1 VPPNLIALIALALL
15 FDFLNGVHDSSN
27 LVATVISSRALP
39 PRLALMLT
47 AAAVFTGPFLL
58 GVAVA
63 ETIGAQVVVSSAI
76 TLEVILAALCTAILW
91 NLLTWF
97 LGVPSSSSHALIGGL
112 VGAAWMSAGLG
123 AIQFGGVEK
132 VLISL
137 FLSPLLGLTIGFLT
151 TRLVFFLA
159 RNATPGVNIFF
170 KRAQVLTAMG
180 LALSYGA
187 NDAQKTMGV
196 ITLGLVIH
204 GALDAFRV
212 PLWVILVSAGAI
224 ALGISTGGW
233 RLIRTLGGR
242 FYKIKPVDGFCT
254 QAASAGVIFSASL
267 LGGPVSSTQVVGA
280 AILGVGA
287 AERLNKVRWGVA
299 GEIAVAWI
307 ITIPATALLS
317 AALYWLGGRIFG

>member
-1 VPPNLIALIALALL
+1 MSANLIALIALALL

-39 PRLALMLT
+39 PRWALTLT

-112 VGAAWMSAGLG
+112 VGAAWMGAGLG
-123 AIQFGGVEK
+123 AIRFGGVEK

-137 FLSPLLGLTIGFLT
+137 FLSPMLGLTIGFLT

-159 RNATPGVNIFF
+159 RNATPSINIFF
-170 KRAQVLTAMG
+170 KRAQVLTALG

-204 GALDAFRV
+204 GTLDAFRV

-224 ALGISTGGW
+224 AIGISMGGW

-242 FYKIKPVDGFCT
+242 FYKIKPLDGFCT
-254 QAASAGVIFSASL
+254 QATSAGVIFGASL

-287 AERLNKVRWGVA
+287 AERLSKVRWGVA

-307 ITIPATALLS
+307 VTIPATALLS
-317 AALYWLGGRIFG
+317 AALYWLGGQIFG

>member
-1 VPPNLIALIALALL
+1 MPANLTALIALALL

-39 PRLALMLT
+39 PRWALTLT

-76 TLEVILAALCTAILW
+76 TLEVILVALSTAILW

-112 VGAAWMSAGLG
+112 VGAAWMGAGFG
-123 AIQFGGVEK
+123 AIRFGGVEK

-159 RNATPGVNIFF
+159 RNATPRINIFF
-170 KRAQVLTAMG
+170 KRAQVLTALG

-224 ALGISTGGW
+224 ALGISMGGW

-299 GEIAVAWI
+299 GEIAVAWV
-307 ITIPATALLS
+307 ITIPVTALLS
-317 AALYWLGGRIFG
+317 AALYWLRGQIFG

>member
-1 VPPNLIALIALALL
+1 MPANLMALIALALL

-39 PRLALMLT
+39 PRWALTLT
-47 AAAVFTGPFLL
+47 AVAVFTGPFLL

-63 ETIGAQVVVSSAI
+63 ETIGDQVVVSSAI
-76 TLEVILAALCTAILW
+76 TLEVILAALSTAILW

-97 LGVPSSSSHALIGGL
+97 LGMPSSSSHALIGGL
-112 VGAAWMSAGLG
+112 LGAAWMGAGFG
-123 AIQFGGVEK
+123 AIRFDGVEK

-159 RNATPGVNIFF
+159 RNATPGINTFF
-170 KRAQVLTAMG
+170 KRAQVITALG

-212 PLWVILVSAGAI
+212 PLWVILISAGAI
-224 ALGISTGGW
+224 AIGISTGGW

-299 GEIAVAWI
+299 GEIAVAWV

-317 AALYWLGGRIFG
+317 AALYWLGGQIFG